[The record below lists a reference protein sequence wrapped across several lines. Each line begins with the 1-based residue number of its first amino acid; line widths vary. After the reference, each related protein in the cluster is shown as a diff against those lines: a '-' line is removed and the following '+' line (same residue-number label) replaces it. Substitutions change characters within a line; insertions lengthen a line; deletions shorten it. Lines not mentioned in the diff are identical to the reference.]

1 MFKELPE
8 FVIRTG
14 SKAGQQCTAST
25 AKLYKQRLNRLAK
38 EGYDCKAKLIE
49 NPQETISKIE
59 ELEPKND
66 DIRRSYL
73 SAIFHVIRDIPLEDQ
88 EPFIKAFRA
97 NYTQYRE
104 YLKQKTASNAIKE
117 EVEIEVEEEIVEVS
131 CWDRLKDR
139 LSRFLQSVVPLLP
152 PAVKRLVLPV
162 PA

>member
-1 MFKELPE
+1 MFKDLPE

-14 SKAGQQCTAST
+14 SKAGQQCSAST
-25 AKLYKQRLNRLAK
+25 IKLYKQRLNRLAK
-38 EGYDCKAKLIE
+38 EGYDTKAKLIE
-49 NPQETISKIE
+49 DPQETIAKIE
-59 ELEPKND
+59 ELEPNKD

-73 SAIFHVIRDIPLEDQ
+73 SAIFHVIRDTPLEDQ

-104 YLKQKTASNAIKE
+104 YLKQKVASETIKE
-117 EVEIEVEEEIVEVS
+117 EVEVEVEDIEVS